1 MTDAIKV
8 NDRVTFKANGTEEYG
23 QVIRLQGSQ
32 ATIKVWDSMVGEHY
46 EVTQPVSRCS
56 KD

>member
-1 MTDAIKV
+1 MTLKI
-8 NDRVTFKANGTEEYG
+8 NDRVTFKSNGTEEHG
-23 QVIRLQGSQ
+23 RITHIDSGT

-46 EVTQPVSRCS
+46 LTFEKLGRCS